1 MKFPCVPCIPWF
13 KNMASVNL
21 LKTRWL
27 AAVLA
32 CAAAAIL
39 ASASS
44 AVAEPSG
51 SRVVRDIPYAPAL
64 GAEGCG
70 DLHLPASGR
79 FMETSL
85 PLASGRDAPTARPQ
99 TPPVLLLIHGGGW
112 SAGKRDWM
120 ASVAEFFRDDLG
132 FAVFNIDYRLA
143 SETNRWPA
151 CGDDCLAAAN
161 WLFSDEFSRIAGFS
175 PSKIWLC
182 GGSAGGHLALWT
194 LVNLPPEKIAG
205 CVSISSIGDPAP
217 DFFLHRGR
225 YTALFGKEV
234 SYSSLDAMNPLL
246 RVRPG
251 MAPLLCTHAGGDG
264 VVPVASHRAF
274 AEAYAAAGNRCD
286 FFEYPCDAEPNT
298 GGHCIWRKGRK
309 RLLGII
315 EERIARFVREVEAGT
330 PHSAEDTLRAPEL
343 LFAAPFDG
351 TARAS
356 FSKGRPEPIPGT
368 RNLRFVAGRRGQ
380 AVERK
385 RGIDSLLGYPLR
397 GNLDPE
403 RGTVMFWFKPD
414 AEAQSAG
421 NHLESRKFLCTK
433 VPTPRRGSGALM
445 FWQWGWRLRADQSD
459 DGDRYAISS
468 RLPKADQWHH
478 LAFTW
483 GPEGHDIYLDGRR
496 ATQLRDSGSPLRAAL
511 SAKAMTFSNR
521 VDFAE
526 FFVGGSEAGE
536 FMDGAMDDLEIWSA
550 PLPPEAIAKRFH
562 DDGGVERGPD
572 IPDYGALFNQEGPN
586 RFEGAPLAQGGLPGK
601 MKLLSSLTLDSIPDD
616 PDRFISS
623 ALCSVGSLGG
633 TRYLQAGDK
642 ANDRFAVRFEVPP
655 QGAPCVIEI
664 DYPDDALRTMDI
676 IVQGAGTQTW
686 ERAEGSDNML
696 QEGVACGDEYPNTG
710 RILTHRCIYWPR
722 TTDVALIAMTARAG
736 APAAISEIR
745 VYAIEG
751 GALPAAAIHEPPAND
766 DGWHRT
772 FALYYEDPAIH
783 FDFDVGGTRADT
795 FGAFADRAAAL
806 MRYTGQNLLC
816 YPGAWYG
823 GVIGEDY
830 MPRVHAPGYR
840 TAWYEKFD
848 REGLGF
854 MPTINQNNIRVP
866 LGAVTREAMEN
877 GSLNQSPISIWDDG
891 RPNPGGWHGTPP
903 NFNIAHPDI
912 QREIERAVDLFI
924 EEGRDHP
931 SFKGVALHLTRHCLC
946 WFGDE
951 RSGYNEYAIRAFC
964 RERGIAFPASIDGAA
979 PLRGKAYAEWLR
991 EDPARWEAWLDWRCD
1006 VVARLYRRLAEKLR
1020 AARPDLKL
1028 VVNSFLVPDFKHP
1041 DFGKENFVAE
1051 ANRRA
1056 GLDPRKLADVPNLSI
1071 CQTEVPAD
1079 YRFRGP
1085 APGSWKE
1092 FAETAAPIERDQWF
1106 RRGSYALLDDARFP
1120 WVNQHDRYWESRIGG
1135 MTAKPGPGSLACPWL
1150 KECGWRVT
1158 TINPSGRHALK
1169 HYAAPFRFHDLQALS
1184 KGGYLIGTYG
1194 TEEVL
1199 VPFIQAFRALPAVVF
1214 DDLPG
1219 LDPESPVRVR
1229 AKAFR
1234 GKAYFYAINTGD
1246 APDEVHLAIPA
1257 GTTDLV
1263 GGEAVEG
1270 DRAATV
1276 TLKLE
1281 PYELRSFSAP
1291 EAGLRDLA
1299 LSGGERIVAAE
1310 TETPR
1315 KRVLREGLRH

>member
-1 MKFPCVPCIPWF
+1 MHILYNAKATIAAFLA
-13 KNMASVNL
+13 ASVP
-21 LKTRWL
+21 
-27 AAVLA
+27 
-32 CAAAAIL
+32 AAAFAFTL
-39 ASASS
+39 DAPTASTPGGRIVR
-44 AVAEPSG
+44 AV
-51 SRVVRDIPYAPAL
+51 PYAPGL
-64 GAEGCG
+64 GPDGCG
-70 DLHLPASGR
+70 DLHLPASD
-79 FMETSL
+79 S
-85 PLASGRDAPTARPQ
+85 A
-99 TPPVLLLIHGGGW
+99 PPVLLLIHGGGW
-112 SAGKRDWM
+112 SAGNRGGM
-120 ASVAEFFRDDLG
+120 AGIAEFFTDDLG

-143 SETNRWPA
+143 SVTNRWPA

-161 WLFSDEFSRIAGFS
+161 WLFSDEFARIAGFS
-175 PSKIWLC
+175 PSRIWLC

-194 LVNLPPEKIAG
+194 LVNLPPDKVAG

-234 SYSSLDAMNPLL
+234 SYSSLDAMNPLP
-246 RVRPG
+246 RVRQG

-298 GGHCIWRKGRK
+298 GNHCIWRKGRK
-309 RLLGII
+309 RLLNII
-315 EERIARFVREVEAGT
+315 EQRIARFVREVEAGA

-343 LFAAPFDG
+343 LFSAPFDG
-351 TARAS
+351 TAHAA

-421 NHLESRKFLCTK
+421 NHHESRKFLCTTA
-433 VPTPRRGSGALM
+433 PTPRRGSGALM

-483 GPEGHDIYLDGRR
+483 GPEGHDIYLDGKR
-496 ATQLRDSGSPLRAAL
+496 ATQLRDAGSPLRAAL

-572 IPDYGALFNQEGPN
+572 IPDYGALFNQDGPN

-601 MKLLSSLTLDSIPDD
+601 MKLLSRLTLDSIPDD

-623 ALCSVGSLGG
+623 APCSVGSLGG

-686 ERAEGSDNML
+686 ERAEGADNML

-722 TTDVALIAMTARAG
+722 VTDVALIAMTARAG
-736 APAAISEIR
+736 APAAVSEIR

-751 GALPAAAIHEPPAND
+751 GALPVAAIDEPPVND

-806 MRYTGQNLLC
+806 MHYTGQNLLC
-816 YPGAWYG
+816 YPGSWYC

-830 MPRVHAPGYR
+830 MPRVHVTGYR
-840 TAWYEKFD
+840 SAWYEKFD

-866 LGAVTREAMEN
+866 SGAVTREMIEN
-877 GSLNQSPISIWDDG
+877 GSLNMSPISIWDDG
-891 RPNPGGWHGTPP
+891 KPNPGGWHGTPP
-903 NFNIAHPDI
+903 NFNIAHHDV
-912 QREIERAVDLFI
+912 QSEIERAVDLFI

-931 SFKGVALHLTRHCLC
+931 SFKGVALHLTKHCLC

-991 EDPARWEAWLDWRCD
+991 EDPVRWEAWLDWRCD

-1028 VVNSFLVPDFKHP
+1028 VVNSFLVPDFRHP

-1056 GLDPRKLADVPNLSI
+1056 GLDPRKLADVPNISI

-1085 APGSWKE
+1085 APGRWKE
-1092 FAETAAPIERDQWF
+1092 FAETAAPIEREQWF
-1106 RRGSYALLDDARFP
+1106 RRGSYALLDGARFP

-1135 MTAKPGPGSLACPWL
+1135 VTAKPGPGSLACPWL

-1246 APDEVHLAIPA
+1246 APAEVRLAIPA

-1299 LSGGERIVAAE
+1299 ISGTSSATATLTNNED
-1310 TETPR
+1310 
-1315 KRVLREGLRH
+1315 L